1 MLGTMRRQWR
11 GAVVPV
17 TLLVL
22 AEIYCVATN
31 LQSDS
36 LARPSDIAIAAVQ
49 ALIDGDILRS
59 TAQTL
64 WAAAAGLGI
73 GLGIGLSVGIL
84 LGLFA
89 IFNDLMDFSIE
100 AFRPIPSVAL
110 IPVAMLLMGFGYGME
125 ISIVAFATTWP
136 ILILTRSAISGIEPR
151 LIEVARAL
159 RFGLLAR
166 IWKIVLPA
174 ALPRIFVALR
184 LAIGIALVVAVTVEI
199 SANPL
204 GLGYAM
210 MSAQQSLHPDLMFA
224 LLFWTGFVGW
234 VLNAGLFQLERRFF
248 GSAAAANAAVEVVP

>member
-1 MLGTMRRQWR
+1 MRRQWR

-49 ALIDGDILRS
+49 ALIDGEILRS

-73 GLGIGLSVGIL
+73 GLGIGLSIGIL

-248 GSAAAANAAVEVVP
+248 GSAAVKAAVEVVP

>member
-1 MLGTMRRQWR
+1 VTLGTMRRQWR

-49 ALIDGDILRS
+49 ALIDGEILRS

-73 GLGIGLSVGIL
+73 GLGIGLSIGIL

-110 IPVAMLLMGFGYGME
+110 IPVAMLLMGFCYGME

-159 RFGLLAR
+159 RFGLFAR

-248 GSAAAANAAVEVVP
+248 GSAAVKAAVEVVP

>member
-1 MLGTMRRQWR
+1 VTLGTMRRQWR

-49 ALIDGDILRS
+49 ALIDGEILRS

-73 GLGIGLSVGIL
+73 GLGIGLSIGIL

-159 RFGLLAR
+159 RFGLFAR

-248 GSAAAANAAVEVVP
+248 GSAAVKAAVEVVP

>member
-1 MLGTMRRQWR
+1 MRRQWR

-49 ALIDGDILRS
+49 ALIDGEILRS

-248 GSAAAANAAVEVVP
+248 GSAAVKAAVEVVP

>member
-1 MLGTMRRQWR
+1 VTLGTMRRQWR

-49 ALIDGDILRS
+49 ALIDGEILRS

-73 GLGIGLSVGIL
+73 GLGIGLSIGIL

-248 GSAAAANAAVEVVP
+248 GSAAVKAAVEVVP

>member
-1 MLGTMRRQWR
+1 VNLGKITRRWR

-17 TLLVL
+17 TLLVV
-22 AEIYCVATN
+22 AELYCFATN
-31 LQSDS
+31 LESDS
-36 LARPSDIAIAAVQ
+36 LARPSDIAVAAVE
-49 ALIDGDILRS
+49 ALIDGEILRS

-73 GLGIGLSVGIL
+73 GFSIGLSVGIL

-89 IFNDLMDFSIE
+89 LFNDLMEFSVE

-110 IPVAMLLMGFGYGME
+110 IPVAMLLLGFGYGME

-136 ILILTRSAISGIEPR
+136 ILILTRAAISGIEPR

-184 LAIGIALVVAVTVEI
+184 LAIGVALVVAVTVEI

-224 LLFWTGFVGW
+224 LLFWTGLVGW
-234 VLNAGLFQLERRFF
+234 ALNAGLLQLQRRVF
-248 GSAAAANAAVEVVP
+248 GPAAAVEFLP

>member
-1 MLGTMRRQWR
+1 MRRQWR

-49 ALIDGDILRS
+49 ALIDGEILRS

-73 GLGIGLSVGIL
+73 GLGIGLSIGIL

-159 RFGLLAR
+159 RFGLFAR

-248 GSAAAANAAVEVVP
+248 GSAAVKAAVEVVP

>member
-1 MLGTMRRQWR
+1 VRIGGKWR

-22 AEIYCVATN
+22 AEIYCFATN
-31 LQSDS
+31 LESDS
-36 LARPSDIAIAAVQ
+36 LARPSDIAVAAVQ
-49 ALIDGDILRS
+49 ALIDGEILRS

-73 GLGIGLSVGIL
+73 GFGIGLSVGIL

-89 IFNDLMDFSIE
+89 LFNDLMEFSIE

-110 IPVAMLLMGFGYGME
+110 IPVAMLLLGFGYGME

-136 ILILTRSAISGIEPR
+136 ILILTRAAIAGIEPR
-151 LIEVARAL
+151 LIEVSRAL

-184 LAIGIALVVAVTVEI
+184 LAIGVALVVAVTVEI

-224 LLFWTGFVGW
+224 LLFWTGLVGW
-234 VLNAGLFQLERRFF
+234 AINAGLLQLQRRFF
-248 GSAAAANAAVEVVP
+248 GPAAVVEVLP

>member
-1 MLGTMRRQWR
+1 MRRQWR

-49 ALIDGDILRS
+49 ALIDGEILRS

-159 RFGLLAR
+159 RFGLFAR

-248 GSAAAANAAVEVVP
+248 GSAAVKAAVEVVP

>member
-1 MLGTMRRQWR
+1 
-11 GAVVPV
+11 VPV

-49 ALIDGDILRS
+49 ALIDGEILRS

-73 GLGIGLSVGIL
+73 GLGIGLSIGIL

-159 RFGLLAR
+159 RFGLFAR

-248 GSAAAANAAVEVVP
+248 GSAAVKAAVEVVP

>member
-1 MLGTMRRQWR
+1 MRRQWR

-49 ALIDGDILRS
+49 ALIDGEILRS

-73 GLGIGLSVGIL
+73 GLGIGLSIGIL

-136 ILILTRSAISGIEPR
+136 ILILTRAAIAGIEPR
-151 LIEVARAL
+151 LLEVARAL
-159 RFGLLAR
+159 RFGLVAR
-166 IWKIVLPA
+166 VWKIALPA

-248 GSAAAANAAVEVVP
+248 GSAAVKAAVEVVP

>member
-1 MLGTMRRQWR
+1 VKLGMTRKWR

-17 TLLVL
+17 TLLLL
-22 AEIYCVATN
+22 AEVYCYATN
-31 LQSDS
+31 LESDS

-73 GLGIGLSVGIL
+73 GLAIGLSVGIL

-89 IFNDLMDFSIE
+89 IFNDLMEFSIE

-136 ILILTRSAISGIEPR
+136 ILILTRAAISGIEPR

-184 LAIGIALVVAVTVEI
+184 LAIGVALVVAVTVEI
-199 SANPL
+199 SSNPL

-224 LLFWTGFVGW
+224 LLFWTGLVGW
-234 VLNAGLFQLERRFF
+234 AINAGLLQVQRRFF
-248 GSAAAANAAVEVVP
+248 GPAAAVEVLP